1 MKKDSGLL
9 YRTFSSIL
17 ALFLMMAMF
26 SAGFA
31 ETERGDL
38 NARFSDEI
46 TVTYEDTSYRLK
58 SRITTVLFAGFAAGD
73 DGTYVPE
80 VLVLLTVDDNAKL
93 MTPICLDSALLTEY
107 TPIPMNDAVE
117 FIDTAGIGVRCE
129 ELLSAVNMLLPAEL
143 AEHYVALDL
152 ASLRLL
158 DGLDTPDYLDRMR
171 AIKDRI
177 EQTSSE
183 QLDDIFDRMSGQIV
197 SDLKSGGLIK
207 IADKAERY
215 DRVSMVR
222 FVEQTDPEKP
232 DDREMAYSPE
242 AMLEFSIDVF
252 FEEKE
257 LW

>member
-17 ALFLMMAMF
+17 ALFLMIALI

-46 TVTYEDTSYRLK
+46 TVTYADTSYRLK
-58 SRITTVLFAGFAAGD
+58 SRITTVMFAGFAAGD

-80 VLVLLTVDDNAKL
+80 VLVLLTVDDNEKL
-93 MTPICLDSALLTEY
+93 MTPIWLDSALLTEY
-107 TPIPMNDAVE
+107 TPIPVDGTAE
-117 FIDTAGIGVRCE
+117 FIDTEDIDVRCE
-129 ELLSAVNMLLPAEL
+129 ELLGAVNSLLPAEL

-171 AIKDRI
+171 AIKERV
-177 EQTSSE
+177 EQTDSE
-183 QLDDIFDRMSGQIV
+183 QLDDIFDKMSGQIV
-197 SDLKSGGLIK
+197 SDMKSGGLIK

-215 DRVSMVR
+215 DRVKMVR

-232 DDREMAYSPE
+232 DDSEVVYSPE